1 MQQKILE
8 LDNLLLVLELGNTFA
23 LDPWVQA
30 FALAQTVASCL
41 AFGGHS
47 LAPCSLLFGGYLFFL
62 VGFMVLALFWAWYHW
77 SQASLPGSLNPLK
90 VAFLQSS
97 HPLAAPLHLLHPS
110 TLGKVGGWLAWALW
124 AAGLFMALAFTVAAG
139 LAFGPGLVFALALA
153 LLEQHGHLPASGKL
167 PFQSLPGTWPAAAL
181 AGLVAT
187 LWSWQGH

>member
-77 SQASLPGSLNPLK
+77 SQA
-90 VAFLQSS
+90 LQSS

-153 LLEQHGHLPASGKL
+153 LLAGA
-167 PFQSLPGTWPAAAL
+167 TWSP
-181 AGLVAT
+181 T
-187 LWSWQGH
+187 SFW

>member
-1 MQQKILE
+1 M
-8 LDNLLLVLELGNTFA
+8 LELGNTFA

-110 TLGKVGGWLAWALW
+110 TLGKVGGWLAQALW

-139 LAFGPGLVFALALA
+139 LAFGTGLVFALALA
-153 LLEQHGHLPASGKL
+153 LLAGA
-167 PFQSLPGTWPAAAL
+167 TWSP
-181 AGLVAT
+181 T
-187 LWSWQGH
+187 SFW